1 MKRNDSICWNIIR
14 FGNSTV
20 MNSGWGF
27 FSEQRHS
34 RVPPLTRHLFQT
46 QLINGIYRF
55 RPLTCFFCCCCWI
68 ENTLEYLFGNSWY
81 YFSPV
86 ISDEAFRPASDAS
99 RSETQTEQWT
109 GNELNEWMGRETTSG
124 ISAETP
130 YRSSS
135 AETGQSMS
143 SLLAQKLLRRKA
155 IGCFDWEMSPI
166 RDDRLPS
173 ATHSDARGGWFSNGV
188 GQRPAEA
195 SRGQRR
201 PAEASGGKR
210 RWRRCRFRVGRQQ
223 RNKAQKFNRRLT
235 ITAGGLSYANS
246 NLMIT
251 RKLMNLRQLNMKLRW
266 SGAVSGIWRLNKR
279 TRCSFH
285 AISMLTEWRT
295 MSPPR
300 FHQTL
305 NQRDSNKRAKT

>member
-1 MKRNDSICWNIIR
+1 MRLFVQPRTPADPKRKQSNELVTNWTNEWDGKPR
-14 FGNSTV
+14 
-20 MNSGWGF
+20 
-27 FSEQRHS
+27 
-34 RVPPLTRHLFQT
+34 
-46 QLINGIYRF
+46 
-55 RPLTCFFCCCCWI
+55 
-68 ENTLEYLFGNSWY
+68 LEYRPKRPIDQAALKRGNPCPVSWLKSSWDARRLAVSIEKWVRSATID
-81 YFSPV
+81 SPQ
-86 ISDEAFRPASDAS
+86 RP
-99 RSETQTEQWT
+99 TQTPEADDLAT
-109 GNELNEWMGRETTSG
+109 VSVSG
-124 ISAETP
+124 QP
-130 YRSSS
+130 
-135 AETGQSMS
+135 
-143 SLLAQKLLRRKA
+143 
-155 IGCFDWEMSPI
+155 
-166 RDDRLPS
+166 
-173 ATHSDARGGWFSNGV
+173 
-188 GQRPAEA
+188 RPAEA
-195 SRGQRR
+195 SGGQRR